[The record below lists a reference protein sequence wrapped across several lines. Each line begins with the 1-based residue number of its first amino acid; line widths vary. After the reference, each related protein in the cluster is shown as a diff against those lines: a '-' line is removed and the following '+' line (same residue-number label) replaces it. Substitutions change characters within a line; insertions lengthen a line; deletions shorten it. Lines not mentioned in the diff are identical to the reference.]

1 MCSVKNPSC
10 LGSTKAQDVK
20 KFSFDNVEEELQSR
34 APLLSAVLWAAS
46 MRKSKRRPFLEAK
59 CVHAAAATPLKNR
72 SPCMTLLQLLPLRTI
87 MINLIFN
94 LFFCHCKMFFYLTNT
109 NVILVFSLYKQG
121 NRSFL
126 FTLRI
131 LFCMSLVIIL

>member
-72 SPCMTLLQLLPLRTI
+72 SP
-87 MINLIFN
+87 
-94 LFFCHCKMFFYLTNT
+94 
-109 NVILVFSLYKQG
+109 LVFTQLR
-121 NRSFL
+121 NEFP
-126 FTLRI
+126 TLSKAEECFEVDYFAKDPSPDI
-131 LFCMSLVIIL
+131 PLNW